1 MYTEVNRKAARR
13 RIRYR
18 IRNKIKGSP
27 TCPRLAVF
35 RSLNHIYAQAID
47 DEQGKTLASASTR
60 DATVRAEVA
69 NGSSIKAAEKV
80 GGLIAQRLKDAG
92 VETVVFDRGGFIFH
106 GRVKALAEAARE
118 TGLKF

>member
-1 MYTEVNRKAARR
+1 MYTQVNRKAARR

-18 IRNKIKGSP
+18 IRKKVKGSS

-60 DATVRAEVA
+60 DATVRGDVA
-69 NGSSIKAAEKV
+69 NGSSIEAAKRV

-92 VETVVFDRGGFIFH
+92 VEMVVFDRGGFIYH

>member
-1 MYTEVNRKAARR
+1 MHTQVNRKAARR

-18 IRNKIKGSP
+18 IRKKVKGSS
-27 TCPRLAVF
+27 TCPRLAVY

-60 DATVRAEVA
+60 DATVRGEAD
-69 NGSSIKAAEKV
+69 NGSSIEAAKRV

-92 VETVVFDRGGFIFH
+92 VETVVFDRGGFIYH